1 MIWGYPNFRKPP
13 HVHAICWANFRAMLR
28 MRSTWIQKPLVSS
41 GSAIFDTPAI
51 MENLIFWIESSKL
64 TQPRKNRT
72 FAQSWICFFDHMF
85 MICYY
90 IRLYQFPKSGN
101 GSTAHLCHHGV
112 HQQFPKKTDQ
122 PTFLYHTHLVTRR
135 FNIPIISSGC
145 SSKFVC
151 HVYVRI
157 LYITIYD

>member
-1 MIWGYPNFRKPP
+1 MYMLFAGPFLEPCSGCNLPGVKNLWYPLALPS
-13 HVHAICWANFRAMLR
+13 
-28 MRSTWIQKPLVSS
+28 STHQPSWK
-41 GSAIFDTPAI
+41 T
-51 MENLIFWIESSKL
+51 IFWIESSKL
-64 TQPRKNRT
+64 TQARKKRT

-85 MICYY
+85 MICCY

-101 GSTAHLCHHGV
+101 GSTAHLCNHGV
-112 HQQFPKKTDQ
+112 HQQFPKKNNQ
-122 PTFLYHTHLVTRR
+122 PKFLYQTHVVTRR

-157 LYITIYD
+157 